1 MGDPVVPVALP
12 SAHTA
17 GVDEAGRG
25 PLAGPVYAAAVIL
38 DPDNVPDGITDSK
51 ALSAARRERLAD
63 EIRARALA
71 SAVAFV
77 GVAEIDRLNILRA
90 SLLAMRYALEAL
102 AVAPDSALIDGNRC
116 PDGLRCPAQAIVKGD
131 RSVLAIGAASILAK
145 VARDQEMVRLDQYYP
160 GYGFAQHKGY
170 GTKAHLD
177 ALTRLGVCDEHRRSF
192 APVRAAMARAN
203 QVCQQKPHA
212 DRET

>member
-1 MGDPVVPVALP
+1 MADPIVPVGVP

-38 DPDNVPDGITDSK
+38 DPHNLPEGITDSK
-51 ALSAARRERLAD
+51 ALSAVRRERLAG
-63 EIRARALA
+63 EIQRRALA

-77 GVAEIDRLNILRA
+77 SVVEIDRLNILQA
-90 SLLAMRYALEAL
+90 SLLAMRRAIEAL
-102 AVAPDSALIDGNRC
+102 AVVPSLALIDGNRC
-116 PDGLRCPAQAIVKGD
+116 PDGLRCPAQAVIKGD
-131 RSVLAIGAASILAK
+131 RSVVAIGAASILAK
-145 VARDQEMVRLDQYYP
+145 VARDQEMVRLDQCYP

-177 ALTRLGVCDEHRRSF
+177 ALQRLGVCCEHRRSF
-192 APVRAAMARAN
+192 APVRALIARAD
-203 QVCQQKPHA
+203 QVREQQWNAP
-212 DRET
+212 